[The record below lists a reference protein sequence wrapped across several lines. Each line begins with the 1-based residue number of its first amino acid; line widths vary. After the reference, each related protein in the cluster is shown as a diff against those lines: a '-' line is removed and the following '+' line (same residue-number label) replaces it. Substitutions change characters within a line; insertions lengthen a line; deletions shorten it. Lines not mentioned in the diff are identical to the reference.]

1 MKIIFQTLVVFF
13 SISIYAQGQN
23 TIQIGNT
30 TLTERS
36 LLTGLGIAW
45 DIVWGPDDHIWFTE
59 RECKV
64 KRLDPVSGN
73 VIIVLDA
80 TSLVFNVNGTIEP
93 GMLGMLFHPNWES
106 NQQIY
111 IVYTYGNS
119 GVIKE
124 RLSRFEWNGT
134 ELAN

>member
-1 MKIIFQTLVVFF
+1 MKIIFQILVVFF
-13 SISIYAQGQN
+13 SISICAQGQN
-23 TIQIGNT
+23 TIQVGNT

-59 RECKV
+59 REGKV

-80 TSLVFNVNGTIEP
+80 TSLVFNGNGNLKE
-93 GMLGMLFHPNWES
+93 MNNVAL
-106 NQQIY
+106 
-111 IVYTYGNS
+111 NS
-119 GVIKE
+119 PFKSKFIKKKT
-124 RLSRFEWNGT
+124 SQFYKIIS
-134 ELAN
+134 

>member
-1 MKIIFQTLVVFF
+1 MKIIFQILVVFF
-13 SISIYAQGQN
+13 SISICAQGQN
-23 TIQIGNT
+23 TIQVGNT

-59 RECKV
+59 REGKV

-80 TSLVFNVNGTIEP
+80 TSLVFNGNGK
-93 GMLGMLFHPNWES
+93 MAF
-106 NQQIY
+106 
-111 IVYTYGNS
+111 
-119 GVIKE
+119 
-124 RLSRFEWNGT
+124 
-134 ELAN
+134 